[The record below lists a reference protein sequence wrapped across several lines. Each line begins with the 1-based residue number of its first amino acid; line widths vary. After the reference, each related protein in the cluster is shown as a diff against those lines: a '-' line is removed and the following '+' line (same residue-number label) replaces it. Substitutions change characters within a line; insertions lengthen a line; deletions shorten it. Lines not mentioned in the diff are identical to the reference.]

1 MFSKIIKFFKNEEY
15 DDKDLELI
23 TADDA
28 NQNVRDSLTKKEK
41 EYIKY
46 LDGRYKYINRQIY
59 KKSIKG
65 EKKIKVELNTFKNNT
80 ISTRRLVD
88 EYIANQL
95 KERGFFVSYGTES
108 YGSYYYAKLL
118 ITWD

>member
-1 MFSKIIKFFKNEEY
+1 MFSKIIKFFKDEEY

-28 NQNVRDSLTKKEK
+28 KQNVSDNLNKKEK

-46 LDGRYKYINRQIY
+46 LEERYKYINRRIY

-65 EKKIKVELNTFKNNT
+65 EKILKVELNTFKNNT
-80 ISTRRLVD
+80 ISTKRLVD

-95 KERGFFVSYGTES
+95 EERGFFVSYRTES

-118 ITWD
+118 IAWY